1 MKITKFGQ
9 SCMLIKEGGVTILT
23 DPGSYTIEQ
32 VKDLTAIDLILI
44 ADEHQDHFHIPTIQ
58 ALITNN
64 PGVKI
69 ITQKSVQ
76 KLLAAEGIESDLLLD
91 KHQTEFKGVKLEGC
105 GEKHAVLHSSI
116 PQSDNTGYIIADRFF
131 YPGDALTVPDKQI
144 EILALPVGGPW
155 LKMSEVVD
163 YVLELKPKFFFPIHD
178 AMNPNSFMAKS
189 IGQIVEKEGIKVVIP
204 EGEMEF

>member
-9 SCMLIKEGGVTILT
+9 SCMLIKEGEINILT
-23 DPGSYTIEQ
+23 DPGSYTIEATE
-32 VKDLTAIDLILI
+32 DLTGIDLILI
-44 ADEHQDHFHIPTIQ
+44 ADEHMDHFHIPTIK
-58 ALITNN
+58 ALLENN
-64 PGVKI
+64 LGLKI

-76 KLLAAEGIESDLLLD
+76 KLLVAEGIESDLLLD
-91 KHQTEFKGVKLEGC
+91 KQQTEFKGVKLEGC
-105 GEKHAVLHSSI
+105 GVKHALLHSSI
-116 PQSDNTGYIIADRFF
+116 PQSDNTGYIIAEKFF

-178 AMNPNSFMAKS
+178 GMNPNSFMAKS
-189 IGQIVEKEGIKVVIP
+189 IGQIVEKEGIKLVMP